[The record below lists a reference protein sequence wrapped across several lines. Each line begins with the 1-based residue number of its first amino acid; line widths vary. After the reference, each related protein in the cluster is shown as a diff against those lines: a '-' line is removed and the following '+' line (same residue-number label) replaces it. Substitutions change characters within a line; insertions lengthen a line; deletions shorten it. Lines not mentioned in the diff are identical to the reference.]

1 MTASQA
7 LPGDGDAPLAVTG
20 DFKVVRVTK
29 LPWQMSRAFGD
40 MDSTP

>member
-20 DFKVVRVTK
+20 DFKKTRVTK
-29 LPWQMSRAFGD
+29 LPWQKFRACSD
-40 MDSTP
+40 TDSTP